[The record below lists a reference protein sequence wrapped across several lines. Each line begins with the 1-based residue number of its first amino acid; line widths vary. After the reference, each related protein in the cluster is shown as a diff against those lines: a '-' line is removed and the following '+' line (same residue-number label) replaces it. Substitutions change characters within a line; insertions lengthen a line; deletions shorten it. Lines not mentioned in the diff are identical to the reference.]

1 MTCEGRMSSVPLC
14 QGDLRWGARGWGG
27 AVGEVRATR
36 TRELGEPPLC
46 MRESWIRAER
56 RRRGQNEAAPGW
68 VMVEPIPNIQG
79 EAGDGG
85 IPSPASTLPVLSPFI
100 LGLAW
105 LTPAHRT
112 GPCCCLLVGLC
123 PQAAPAETREWE
135 KAQGGCFFH
144 DSAHPRLQAG
154 AACRILPAALSGFP
168 GMTPDPQ
175 SRRAL
180 AL

>member
-36 TRELGEPPLC
+36 TRESLDSAC
-46 MRESWIRAER
+46 ARAGSS
-56 RRRGQNEAAPGW
+56 RRGGDGAKNKVAPGW
-68 VMVEPIPNIQG
+68 VTVESVPHVQG

-168 GMTPDPQ
+168 RMTPDPQ

>member
-1 MTCEGRMSSVPLC
+1 MSLC
-14 QGDLRWGARGWGG
+14 ARVTSDGEHGG
-27 AVGEVRATR
+27 GEVRLER
-36 TRELGEPPLC
+36 CEQRELGEPRLC

>member
-1 MTCEGRMSSVPLC
+1 MSLC
-14 QGDLRWGARGWGG
+14 ARVTSDGEHGG
-27 AVGEVRATR
+27 GEVRLER
-36 TRELGEPPLC
+36 CEQRELGEPRLC
-46 MRESWIRAER
+46 MRESWILAER
-56 RRRGQNEAAPGW
+56 RRWSQE
-68 VMVEPIPNIQG
+68 QG
-79 EAGDGG
+79 GSRMGDGG
-85 IPSPASTLPVLSPFI
+85 VRPPRPGGGGRRRDSLPSQYPPRSFPFI
-100 LGLAW
+100 LGLVW